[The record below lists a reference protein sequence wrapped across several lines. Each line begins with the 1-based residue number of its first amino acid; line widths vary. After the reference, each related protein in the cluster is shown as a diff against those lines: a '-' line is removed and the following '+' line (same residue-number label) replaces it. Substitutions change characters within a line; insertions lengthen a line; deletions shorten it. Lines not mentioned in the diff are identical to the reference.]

1 MGDPVV
7 SKMGDQ
13 VFRIGGPFSR
23 KGVTFLSCK
32 LELCE
37 DTFGAPLKD
46 ELRGVDRLKF
56 RPALHSTY
64 ILL

>member
-23 KGVTFLSCK
+23 KGDPVSRKGVTFISCERELS
-32 LELCE
+32 EE
-37 DTFGAPLKD
+37 TFEKT
-46 ELRGVDRLKF
+46 
-56 RPALHSTY
+56 S
-64 ILL
+64 